1 MMNSHL
7 KPRGISSKSY
17 LPLSPQ
23 AAEAPLV
30 QPSKVHRWASGSS
43 PGLEE
48 PRAGQWAE
56 GAGVLQ
62 VGEMPSATSP
72 GGSTAKRRKGVLGAA
87 GKTGN
92 PFSGHVSPIHE
103 GGRWS
108 G

>member
-1 MMNSHL
+1 MMNSHV

-17 LPLSPQ
+17 LPLSPH
-23 AAEAPLV
+23 AAEAPLA
-30 QPSKVHRWASGSS
+30 QPSTGRHRAAAQAWRS

-72 GGSTAKRRKGVLGAA
+72 GGQHSKEKEGGA
-87 GKTGN
+87 
-92 PFSGHVSPIHE
+92 
-103 GGRWS
+103 GGRW
-108 G
+108 